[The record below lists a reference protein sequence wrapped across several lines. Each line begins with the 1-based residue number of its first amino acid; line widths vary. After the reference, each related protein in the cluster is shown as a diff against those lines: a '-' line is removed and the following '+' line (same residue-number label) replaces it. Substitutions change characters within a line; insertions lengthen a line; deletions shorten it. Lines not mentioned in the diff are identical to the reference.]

1 MPFAIASLAVKQT
14 KKKNP
19 VLNKTVDFTQKDLVI
34 VPCDIWHDDSG
45 TKPAEK
51 GETKRKENGD

>member
-1 MPFAIASLAVKQT
+1 MPFAVASLAVKQT

-51 GETKRKENGD
+51 RGNKENKNGD